1 MTSLR
6 PRLIASLAAA
16 DVDRDR
22 ALEAALDLSVALSS
36 AGTDLLNAGGALGA
50 LFNRD
55 LVPEARDLRRARE
68 AVERVRKAFAD
79 FDAAGGA
86 E

>member
-6 PRLIASLAAA
+6 PVPFP
-16 DVDRDR
+16 VDPARER

-36 AGTDLLNAGGALGA
+36 AGTDLLNAGGAFFA
-50 LFNRD
+50 LYCRD
-55 LVPEARDLRRARE
+55 IVPGSPDTHTMRRARE
-68 AVERVRKAFAD
+68 AVERVRKALAD

-86 E
+86 G